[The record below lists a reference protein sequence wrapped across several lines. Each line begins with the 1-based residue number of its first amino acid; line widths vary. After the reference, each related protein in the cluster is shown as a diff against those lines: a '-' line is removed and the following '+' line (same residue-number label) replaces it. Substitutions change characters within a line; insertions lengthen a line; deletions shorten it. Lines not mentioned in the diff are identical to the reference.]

1 MVSRIGINVLA
12 LFFINYFLND
22 SSGSGC
28 CICLKKKTPQ
38 ESKVI
43 SEISFYSHSLK
54 LTYFYR
60 KDEKGKA
67 QKEFNRINK
76 LKESRAVSS
85 KLSALLQMSDFLLPV
100 YLSHMTISSN

>member
-1 MVSRIGINVLA
+1 MYLPPPQ
-12 LFFINYFLND
+12 
-22 SSGSGC
+22 
-28 CICLKKKTPQ
+28 KKTPQ

-76 LKESRAVSS
+76 LKKSRTVSS
-85 KLSALLQMSDFLLPV
+85 KLSTLLQMSDFLLPV
-100 YLSHMTISSN
+100 HLSLMTIPSN